1 MMQQREVTDNK
12 NTTWTCVQAYT
23 GGLAGSTTEQAA
35 SRAETDEGTVT
46 VVCTPS
52 GGAQTVRLELQKN
65 WLENL
70 SDEELATAIQGE
82 RS

>member
-1 MMQQREVTDNK
+1 MMQQREVTDRQ

-23 GGLAGSTTEQAA
+23 GGLASQATEQATQ
-35 SRAETDEGTVT
+35 RAETDDGTVT

-52 GGAQTVRLELQKN
+52 GGAQTVRLELQSN

-70 SDEELATAIQGE
+70 SDEELTTAIQAGQ
-82 RS
+82 